1 MQVKASIT
9 CGASNM
15 VSVIDVSGCS
25 RQSHPMRFVFH
36 LLVICSLAIPGAA
49 LAERKAPYWAS
60 ISAGKARMRSG
71 PGRQFPAI
79 WLYQRAGLPVK
90 VLEIYP
96 NWRKIQDPDGTTGW
110 VQGNLLSD
118 NRTAMVVGGIRE
130 MRGAAD
136 AGASVVWRA
145 EPGVIGTLKQCER
158 GWCLFDVK
166 GRTGYISVGDIWG
179 ASPDERL
186 P

>member
-1 MQVKASIT
+1 
-9 CGASNM
+9 M
-15 VSVIDVSGCS
+15 VTPIDAPRVNG
-25 RQSHPMRFVFH
+25 QSDDMRRIIQA
-36 LLVICSLAIPGAA
+36 LILCSLTLPGAA

-79 WLYQRAGLPVK
+79 WLYQRVGLPVK

-96 NWRKIQDPDGTTGW
+96 NWRKIEDPDGTTGW

-118 NRTAMVVGGIRE
+118 TRTAIVTGGVRE
-130 MRGAAD
+130 LRGAAD
-136 AGASVVWRA
+136 PGAAVVWRA
-145 EPGVIGTLKQCER
+145 EPGVVGALKQCDG

-166 GRTGYISVGDIWG
+166 GRAGYIEIGSIWG
-179 ASPDERL
+179 AAPGERL